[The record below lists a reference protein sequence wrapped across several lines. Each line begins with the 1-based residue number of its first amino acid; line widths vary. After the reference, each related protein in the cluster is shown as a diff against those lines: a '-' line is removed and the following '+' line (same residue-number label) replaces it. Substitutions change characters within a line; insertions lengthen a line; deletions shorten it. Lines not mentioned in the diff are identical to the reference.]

1 MSLATLALS
10 QPRMIAPQSAVSAL
24 APSDAKA
31 AKARAT
37 LTGVKTATAA
47 RAEQPSPIED
57 QARKQRLARKDQARQ
72 QVQVLVERIRTL
84 KQFASDNPQVMAKQ
98 LAQIV
103 KQLKSALKAYA
114 EAGGTPP
121 PGASTSAAV
130 PAAPAPAASAEKA
143 PASTSPAAEART
155 AETATGPA
163 EAVETETEAET
174 ESADAEVPDRAAPPS
189 LEETPAA
196 APASRADVR
205 PGDIYK
211 AMKERISGSEA
222 AADMTFVKE
231 VRGIGKWIKE
241 LLDKAKVQ
249 MAFKPMDDEAKTA
262 FEDADEGL
270 KEIDDALDDLDRG
283 IRASSPEAGLF
294 AALYA

>member
-37 LTGVKTATAA
+37 LTGVKTVTAA

-103 KQLKSALKAYA
+103 KALKSALKAYA

-121 PGASTSAAV
+121 PGASTSMTAPGAV
-130 PAAPAPAASAEKA
+130 AKVEAPAK
-143 PASTSPAAEART
+143 AEADPAISEGSDAT
-155 AETATGPA
+155 AA
-163 EAVETETEAET
+163 ETETPTEPAVRPDAEQT
-174 ESADAEVPDRAAPPS
+174 ADAWTALRAEVRP
-189 LEETPAA
+189 
-196 APASRADVR
+196 ADV
-205 PGDIYK
+205 YK
-211 AMKERISGSEA
+211 DMKERLSGSEA
-222 AADMTFVKE
+222 AADMIFVKE
-231 VRGIGKWIKE
+231 VRGIGKWIRE
-241 LLDKAKVQ
+241 LLEKAKVQ
-249 MAFKPMDDEAKTA
+249 MAFKPMDDETKTA

-270 KEIDDALDDLDRG
+270 KEIDKALDDLDRG
-283 IRASSPEAGLF
+283 IRVSSPEAGLF

>member
-10 QPRMIAPQSAVSAL
+10 QPRTIAPQSAVSAPV
-24 APSDAKA
+24 PSDAKA

-37 LTGVKTATAA
+37 LAGVKTATAA

-57 QARKQRLARKDQARQ
+57 QTRKQRLARKDQARQ

-103 KQLKSALKAYA
+103 KALKSALKAYA

-130 PAAPAPAASAEKA
+130 PAAPPPTASAEKA
-143 PASTSPAAEART
+143 PASSSPTAEAST
-155 AETATGPA
+155 AETATGTD
-163 EAVETETEAET
+163 EVVETETET
-174 ESADAEVPDRAAPPS
+174 ESADAEASDRAAPSSPEEPS
-189 LEETPAA
+189 APT
-196 APASRADVR
+196 APASRPEVR
-205 PGDIYK
+205 PGDVYK
-211 AMKERISGSEA
+211 AMKERLSGSEA
-222 AADMTFVKE
+222 AADLTFVKE
-231 VRGIGKWIKE
+231 VRGIGKWIRE
-241 LLDKAKVQ
+241 LLEKAKVQ
-249 MAFKPMDDEAKTA
+249 MAFKPMDDETRTA

-270 KEIDDALDDLDRG
+270 KEIDKALDDMDRS

>member
-10 QPRMIAPQSAVSAL
+10 QPRTIAPQSAVSAVNL
-24 APSDAKA
+24 SDAKA
-31 AKARAT
+31 AKARAA
-37 LTGVKTATAA
+37 LTGSRSATAE
-47 RAEQPSPIED
+47 RAEQPSPAED

-103 KQLKSALKAYA
+103 KALKSALKAYA

-121 PGASTSAAV
+121 PGAGASTGMTAPSPTTKAEAKADPDADPAV
-130 PAAPAPAASAEKA
+130 SEGSDAASAEIETPTE
-143 PASTSPAAEART
+143 PAIRPDADQT
-155 AETATGPA
+155 
-163 EAVETETEAET
+163 
-174 ESADAEVPDRAAPPS
+174 ADAWTALRAEVRP
-189 LEETPAA
+189 
-196 APASRADVR
+196 ADV
-205 PGDIYK
+205 YK
-211 AMKERISGSEA
+211 AMKERLSGSEA

-231 VRGIGKWIKE
+231 VRGIGKWIRE

-249 MAFKPMDDEAKTA
+249 MAFKPMDDETKTA

-270 KEIDDALDDLDRG
+270 KEIDKALDDLDRS

>member
-10 QPRMIAPQSAVSAL
+10 QPRTLAPQSAVSAL
-24 APSDAKA
+24 APSDARA

-37 LTGVKTATAA
+37 LTGIKTATAA
-47 RAEQPSPIED
+47 RAEQPSPVED
-57 QARKQRLARKDQARQ
+57 QTRKQRLARKDQARQ

-121 PGASTSAAV
+121 PGAG
-130 PAAPAPAASAEKA
+130 
-143 PASTSPAAEART
+143 ASTGMTAPSRTTKAEAK
-155 AETATGPA
+155 ADPDADPA
-163 EAVETETEAET
+163 VSEGSDADAVETEAPTEPAVRP
-174 ESADAEVPDRAAPPS
+174 DAEQTAEAWTALRA
-189 LEETPAA
+189 E
-196 APASRADVR
+196 VR
-205 PGDIYK
+205 PADIYK
-211 AMKERISGSEA
+211 DMKHRLSGSEA

-249 MAFKPMDDEAKTA
+249 MAFKPMDDETNTA

-270 KEIDDALDDLDRG
+270 KAIDKALDDLDRG

>member
-10 QPRMIAPQSAVSAL
+10 QPRTIAQQSAISTL
-24 APSDAKA
+24 TPSDAKA

-37 LTGVKTATAA
+37 LTGVRSATAA
-47 RAEQPSPIED
+47 QAEQTSPVED

-121 PGASTSAAV
+121 PGASTSV
-130 PAAPAPAASAEKA
+130 
-143 PASTSPAAEART
+143 T
-155 AETATGPA
+155 
-163 EAVETETEAET
+163 
-174 ESADAEVPDRAAPPS
+174 
-189 LEETPAA
+189 TPAA
-196 APASRADVR
+196 ASNANAEAETKAGPQADPAMSEDSDAAAADPEAAAEPFAAADSERTADAWTAQRAEVRPADV
-205 PGDIYK
+205 YK
-211 AMKERISGSEA
+211 DMKERLSGSEA

-231 VRGIGKWIKE
+231 VRGIGKWIKD
-241 LLDKAKVQ
+241 LLDKARVQ
-249 MAFKPMDDEAKTA
+249 MAFKPIDDETKTS
-262 FEDADEGL
+262 FEDTDEGL
-270 KEIDDALDDLDRG
+270 KEIDDALDDLDRS

>member
-1 MSLATLALS
+1 
-10 QPRMIAPQSAVSAL
+10 MIAPQSAVSAL

-103 KQLKSALKAYA
+103 KALKSALKAYA

-121 PGASTSAAV
+121 PGASTGMTAPGAV
-130 PAAPAPAASAEKA
+130 AKVEAPAK
-143 PASTSPAAEART
+143 AEAD
-155 AETATGPA
+155 PA
-163 EAVETETEAET
+163 ISEGSDVAAAETETPT
-174 ESADAEVPDRAAPPS
+174 EPAVRPDAEQTAP
-189 LEETPAA
+189 T
-196 APASRADVR
+196 APASRPEVR
-205 PGDIYK
+205 PGDVYK
-211 AMKERISGSEA
+211 AMKERLSGSEA

-231 VRGIGKWIKE
+231 VRGIGKWIRE
-241 LLDKAKVQ
+241 LLDKAKIQ
-249 MAFKPMDDEAKTA
+249 MAFKPMDDETKTA

-270 KEIDDALDDLDRG
+270 KEIDKALDDMDRS

>member
-10 QPRMIAPQSAVSAL
+10 QPRPIAPQSAVSAVKL
-24 APSDAKA
+24 SDAKA
-31 AKARAT
+31 AKAGAA
-37 LTGVKTATAA
+37 LTGVRSATAE

-57 QARKQRLARKDQARQ
+57 QTRKQRLARKDQARQ

-121 PGASTSAAV
+121 PGASTSAAA
-130 PAAPAPAASAEKA
+130 PAAPTPAASAENT
-143 PASTSPAAEART
+143 PASSDSNAEART
-155 AETATGPA
+155 AETATSPA
-163 EAVETETEAET
+163 EAVKMDSET
-174 ESADAEVPDRAAPPS
+174 ESADAEVSDRAAPSSTAEP
-189 LEETPAA
+189 PAPA
-196 APASRADVR
+196 APATRAEIR
-205 PGDIYK
+205 PGDIYR
-211 AMKERISGSEA
+211 AMKDRLSGSEA

-231 VRGIGKWIKE
+231 VRGIGKWIRE

-249 MAFKPMDDEAKTA
+249 MAFKPMDDETKTA
-262 FEDADEGL
+262 FEDTDEGL
-270 KEIDDALDDLDRG
+270 KEIDDALDDLDRS